1 MPAARGNEMRHR
13 RRALLAVVCIS
24 ALVGAACGSSSSSTA
39 ATTSREGANVTT
51 TPTTSIPKISGQ
63 VTVFA
68 AASLTDAFTEMGKA
82 LEAGN
87 PGAKVVLSFGGSST
101 LVAQIQQGAPAD
113 SFASADQQ
121 NMKKLTDAGL
131 QAAEPKNFARNKLEI
146 IVPKDNPKGITS
158 LADLAKPGVT
168 VALCAPAVPCGNFAQ
183 QALQKAGVTVKPSS
197 LEDNV
202 KGVVSKAQLGEID
215 AGIAYITDVL
225 AGGDK
230 VRGVPIPD
238 DVNPIAVY
246 PIAPVKAAK
255 NVAGAESFEDYVLSP
270 AGQAILGKYGFLAP

>member
-1 MPAARGNEMRHR
+1 MRHR
-13 RRALLAVVCIS
+13 HALLAVVFTG

-39 ATTSREGANVTT
+39 ATTTT
-51 TPTTSIPKISGQ
+51 TPGTNATTTSTTPIPKISGE

-87 PGAKVVLSFGGSST
+87 PGASVVFSFGGSST

-113 SFASADQQ
+113 SFASADQP

-131 QAAEPKNFARNKLEI
+131 QAADPKNFARNKLEI

-158 LADLAKPGVT
+158 LADLAKPDVIL
-168 VALCAPAVPCGNFAQ
+168 ALCAPAVPCGNFAQ
-183 QALQKAGVTVKPSS
+183 QALQKAGVTVKPAS

-215 AGIAYITDVL
+215 AGIAYVTDVL
-225 AGGDK
+225 AGGNK
-230 VRGVPIPD
+230 VKGVPIPD

-255 NVAGAESFEDYVLSP
+255 NLAGAQAFEAYVLSP
-270 AGQAILGKYGFLAP
+270 AGQAVLGKYGFLAP